1 MDYKQL
7 KNHVRIDN
15 IELLKYI
22 NKKEIE
28 WLKKHFA
35 FINSLLM
42 GKTNRSETKYKNFIN
57 AIQNTKKP
65 TNNEE
70 RIYLKFAEYINEQ
83 IKKQRIKPKD
93 PNIAFNGMQI
103 NPAGSMPYPKSFH
116 EKLDV
121 DYEGES
127 YEEWCDDWKYR

>member
-22 NKKEIE
+22 KKKEIE
-28 WLKKHFA
+28 WLNKHFA

-42 GKTNRSETKYKNFIN
+42 GKTNPSEAKYKNFIN

-65 TNNEE
+65 KNNEE

-83 IKKQRIKPKD
+83 IKQQRIKPQD
-93 PNIAFNGMQI
+93 LNVAFNGMQI
-103 NPAGSMPYPKSFH
+103 NPAGSMTYPKSFH

-121 DYEGES
+121 EYEGES

>member
-1 MDYKQL
+1 MDYKTI
-7 KNHVRIDN
+7 KNHIRIDN
-15 IELLKYI
+15 SDLLKYI

-28 WLKKHFA
+28 WLNKHFT

-42 GKTNRSETKYKNFIN
+42 GKTQRTEAKYKNFIN
-57 AIQNTKKP
+57 AIQKTKKF
-65 TNNEE
+65 TNDEE
-70 RIYLKFAEYINEQ
+70 RIYLKFTEYFSAQ
-83 IKKQRIKPKD
+83 IKRQTIKSKD
-93 PNIAFNGMQI
+93 PNILFSGMQI

-121 DYEGES
+121 EYVGES